1 MSDSQRIATTKPPQ
15 LDYILLDGSG
25 SMSGLKWHDTCRA
38 IDAFVETLK
47 AENIASRIYLHVFS
61 DGRDLDLVAFDGPI
75 AEWQPIAG
83 RLNLPAGGTPLYDAV
98 GIMARRMRD
107 LDPAAGAIIIA
118 TDGQESGSQLT
129 DLAQAKSYLDW
140 CRAKGWP
147 VTFIGADFSNTE
159 QARMLGADEASAIGV
174 AQARLSDATRNLAK
188 KRARHARSGD
198 DIGFTDDE
206 KEQFGGYLNAPEPGG
221 SR

>member
-1 MSDSQRIATTKPPQ
+1 MSDSQRIATIKPPQ

-25 SMSGLKWHDTCRA
+25 SMSGPKWHDTCAA
-38 IDAFVETLK
+38 IDAFVAGLK
-47 AENIASRIYLHVFS
+47 AENISSHIYLHVFS
-61 DGRDLDLVAFDGPI
+61 DRSDLDLVAFDGAI

-83 RLNLPAGGTPLYDAV
+83 RLSLPAGGTPLYDAV
-98 GIMARRMRD
+98 SIMAQRMRD
-107 LDPAAGAIIIA
+107 RDPAAGAIIIA
-118 TDGQESGSQLT
+118 TDGGEGGSQFT

-147 VTFIGADFSNTE
+147 VTFIGADFSNAE
-159 QARMLGADEASAIGV
+159 QARMLGADDASAIGV

-206 KEQFGGYLNAPEPGG
+206 KQQFGGYLAAPK
-221 SR
+221 